1 MSISFPLFY
10 PGVSGFASIEWIQDR
25 VQATSQSPYTLAQ
38 QRFDHMG
45 ERWRAKITLPA
56 MQRENA
62 SAWRAW
68 VSAVS
73 RSTGSFYLG
82 DPYEPIPRGLA
93 LGSPTVSG
101 GSQTGRTLVTT
112 GWAASITGILLAG
125 DWIQVGTRL
134 YMVQTDCNS
143 DASGNATL
151 ELFPRVSTAPSNG
164 ATVVTNS
171 PVGLFRISP
180 VSSRSLHR
188 VTSRRV
194 YDAFAFECVEANQ

>member
-25 VQATSQSPYTLAQ
+25 VQAASQSPYTLAQ

-45 ERWRAKITLPA
+45 ERWRAKVTLPA

-62 SAWRAW
+62 AQWRAW

-82 DPYEPIPRGLA
+82 DPYEPTPRGLA
-93 LGSPTVSG
+93 LGSPVVAG
-101 GSQTGRTLVTT
+101 PDQTGRTLGTT

-125 DWIQVGTRL
+125 DWVQIGTRL
-134 YMVQTDCNS
+134 HMIQVDCNS

-151 ELFPRVSTAPSNG
+151 ELFPRLTTAPNDG
-164 ATVVTNS
+164 GTVVTNS
-171 PVGLFRISP
+171 PVGLFRISSA
-180 VSSRSLHR
+180 SSRSLHR

-194 YDAFAFECVEANQ
+194 YDAFAFECVEAS